1 MRKISTL
8 ALAIASCLS
17 AHTAMAQTQNA
28 ENIQTAEKKVER
40 IEITGSRIKGVD
52 LEGTQPLVVITADDI
67 KNSGAS
73 NLYELL
79 KDVGQLRGG
88 SGTFSPSESGAGSND
103 TPAGQAA
110 ASLRGLGPSSTLTLV
125 NGRRVA
131 ASSFAAGTE
140 NFVDINSIPVAAIE
154 RIEILATGASAIYGA
169 DAVAGVINY
178 VLKKDFDGAEINV
191 NYGNSTASS
200 DEGKTGFNLIWG
212 TSDDNSSLTAFLD
225 LYDRKDFAYSDRT
238 QTAETWSLSTRGQY
252 ASVRYTTSDYKDPT
266 SGEYV
271 GFADP
276 ACPAELKIVTDP
288 AYGDTACGYNPNK
301 DMLLNP
307 ALKSVSGG
315 LMYSLNT
322 GNVRWFN
329 ELFVS
334 QTESMAQSTPANFT
348 NLQDQSNW
356 LYAAYNNPF
365 IQDNDELAS
374 LIYPIR
380 TTSPNGQ
387 TRVQV
392 AEIRGRFLA
401 PRRIDNTTTAYRFVS
416 GLQGEVGDFEWE
428 TAVTYSRSE
437 SEQTAVSGIYN
448 RYKFN
453 AALFGELCS
462 NGDTNCSPSTGGLWF
477 NPFGGQS
484 GNEQVLALI
493 GESPRR
499 EGKSEV
505 LGIDLR
511 LNGDLFEL
519 PAGTVA
525 SAFGAE
531 FRQEKL
537 TDTPDLI
544 AQSRFDRD
552 YLVDVIGFGSSKA
565 KADRDQAAV
574 FAELFVPLTTELDL
588 QLAGRFDKYD
598 DFGSSFNPKIG
609 LTWRPTDNLV
619 FRGSAATSFRAPSL
633 TQGGVELRTTSTTAR
648 CLPEFAAIYC
658 GGDIGGE
665 ITPNTLEFGNK
676 DLQAEEAKSISAGF
690 AWSLTETA
698 TFTADYW
705 QFDHE
710 KTIGT
715 DLESTL
721 LKTLNDPTLRFC
733 GLVPADKVGISY
745 TQQMCTA
752 LGLESG
758 FTQPLDQVLANWQ
771 QVDSRAR
778 SLPLFRDHI
787 LLLENTGNQQ
797 TKGIDFTYSQSIDS
811 SVGRFR
817 VTADVTKLMSFSRE
831 RGAFSSTEQL
841 AGSFRY
847 PKILAGLKLKWDGDQ
862 WFSGLAVNYTS
873 DYQDEIALLDP
884 ADIDRLAEQGVD
896 IDRRIPAWSKVNA
909 NLGYEF
915 NKHLTVTLNIDNLLD
930 RDPPFVYGRYKD
942 VDLLNHDVLGRNYRL
957 QASYKF

>member
-1 MRKISTL
+1 MHKISAV
-8 ALAIASCLS
+8 ALAVASCLFS
-17 AHTAMAQTQNA
+17 QTVFAQTSDKP
-28 ENIQTAEKKVER
+28 TDAEKKVER
-40 IEITGSRIKGVD
+40 IEVTGSRIKGVD
-52 LEGTQPLVVITADDI
+52 LEGTQPLVVISAEDI

-73 NLYELL
+73 NVYDLL
-79 KDVGQLRGG
+79 KDLGQVRGG
-88 SGTFSPSESGAGSND
+88 SGTFSTSESGAGSND

-125 NGRRVA
+125 NGRRIA

-154 RIEILATGASAIYGA
+154 RVEILATGASAIYGA

-178 VLKKDFDGAEINV
+178 VLKKDFDGAEVNI

-200 DEGKTGFNLIWG
+200 DEGKAGLNLIWG
-212 TSDDNSSLTAFLD
+212 STDDNSSLTAFLD
-225 LYDRKDFAYSDRT
+225 LFDRKDFAYSDRD
-238 QTAETWSLSTRGQY
+238 QTAETWSLSTRGQF
-252 ASVRYTTSDYKDPT
+252 ASVRYTTSDYKDPN

-276 ACPAELKIVTDP
+276 ACPANLKIVTDP
-288 AYGDTACGYNPNK
+288 RFGDTACGYNPNK
-301 DMLLNP
+301 DLLLNP

-315 LMYSLNT
+315 FIYRQDV
-322 GNVRWFN
+322 GNVSWFN
-329 ELFVS
+329 ELFAS

-348 NLQDQSNW
+348 NLQDQSTW
-356 LYAAYNNPF
+356 LFAAYNNPF
-365 IQDNDELAS
+365 IRNNSELAS
-374 LIYPIR
+374 LIFPIR
-380 TTSPNGQ
+380 ATSPNGQ

-401 PRRIDNTTTAYRFVS
+401 PRQIDNKTTAYRLVT

-428 TAVTYSRSE
+428 SALTYSRSE
-437 SEQTAVSGIYN
+437 SEQVAISGVYN

-462 NGDTNCSPSTGGLWF
+462 NGNTNCSSTNGGLWF
-477 NPFGGQS
+477 NPFGGQT
-484 GNEQVLALI
+484 GNDQVLGLI
-493 GESPRR
+493 SETPRR
-499 EGKSEV
+499 DGKSEV
-505 LGIDLR
+505 LGVDLR
-511 LNGDLFEL
+511 LNGNLFEV
-519 PAGTVA
+519 PAGIVA

-537 TDTPDLI
+537 SDIPDLI

-565 KADRDQAAV
+565 NASRDQAAI
-574 FAELFVPLTTELDL
+574 FGELFVPLIAGVDL
-588 QLAGRFDKYD
+588 QLAGRFDQYD

-609 LTWRPTDNLV
+609 LTWRPTEDLV
-619 FRGSAATSFRAPSL
+619 LRGSAATSFRAPSL

-676 DLQAEEAKSISAGF
+676 DLQAEEAKSLSAGF
-690 AWSLTETA
+690 AWSLTDDA

-715 DLESTL
+715 DLEAALLNTL
-721 LKTLNDPTLRFC
+721 TDPSLRYC
-733 GLVPADKVGISY
+733 GLVPADKVGISF

-752 LGLESG
+752 LGLQSG
-758 FTQPLDQVLANWQ
+758 FTQPLDQVLANWKK
-771 QVDSRAR
+771 VDTRAR

-797 TKGIDFTYSQSIDS
+797 TKGIDFTYSHSMDS
-811 SVGRFR
+811 EYGRFR
-817 VTADVTKLMSFSRE
+817 LTADVTKLMSFSRE
-831 RGAFSSTEQL
+831 RGAFAAEEQL

-847 PKILAGLKLKWDGDQ
+847 PKLLAGLKLKWDGEQ
-862 WFSGLAVNYTS
+862 WFSGIGINYTS

-884 ADIDRLAEQGVD
+884 ADISRLAARGIA
-896 IDRRIPAWSKVNA
+896 IDRRIPSWSKVNA

-915 NKHLTVTLNIDNLLD
+915 NSHLTITLNIDNLLD
-930 RDPPFVYGRYKD
+930 REPPFVYGRYKD

-957 QASYKF
+957 QASYRF

>member
-1 MRKISTL
+1 MHKISAV
-8 ALAIASCLS
+8 ALAVASCLFTQS
-17 AHTAMAQTQNA
+17 AIAQNSESTNDS
-28 ENIQTAEKKVER
+28 EKKVER

-52 LEGTQPLVVITADDI
+52 LEGTQPLVVITAEDI

-73 NLYELL
+73 NVYELL

-88 SGTFSPSESGAGSND
+88 SGTFSTSESGAASND

-125 NGRRVA
+125 NGRRIA

-154 RIEILATGASAIYGA
+154 RVEILATGASAIYGA

-200 DEGKTGFNLIWG
+200 DEGKTGLNLIWG
-212 TSDDNSSLTAFLD
+212 STDDNSSLTAFLD
-225 LYDRKDFAYSDRT
+225 LYDRKDFAYSDRD
-238 QTAETWSLSTRGQY
+238 QTAETWSLSTRGQF
-252 ASVRYTTSDYKDPT
+252 ASVRYTTSDYQDPV

-276 ACPAELKIVTDP
+276 ACPANLKIVTDP
-288 AYGDTACGYNPNK
+288 EFGDTACGYNPNK

-307 ALKSVSGG
+307 ALKSVAGG
-315 LMYSLNT
+315 FIYRQDLGS
-322 GNVRWFN
+322 VSWFN
-329 ELFVS
+329 ELFAS

-348 NLQDQSNW
+348 NLQDQSTW

-365 IQDNDELAS
+365 IQDNDALAA

-401 PRRIDNTTTAYRFVS
+401 PRQIDNTTTAYRLVT
-416 GLQGEVGDFEWE
+416 GLQGEIGDFEWE
-428 TAVTYSRSE
+428 SAFTYSRSE
-437 SEQTAVSGIYN
+437 SEQVAISGIYN

-453 AALFGELCS
+453 AALFGELCG
-462 NGDTNCSPSTGGLWF
+462 NGDTNCSPSNGGLWF
-477 NPFGGQS
+477 NPFGGQT
-484 GNEQVLALI
+484 GNEQVLDLI
-493 GESPRR
+493 SESPRR
-499 EGKSEV
+499 EGESEV
-505 LGIDLR
+505 LGVDLR
-511 LNGDLFEL
+511 LNGNLFEL

-537 TDTPDLI
+537 SDTPDLI

-565 KADRDQAAV
+565 RANRDQAAV
-574 FAELFVPLTTELDL
+574 FGELFVPLGAGVDL

-609 LTWRPTDNLV
+609 LTWRPTDDLV
-619 FRGSAATSFRAPSL
+619 LRGSAATSFRAPSL

-676 DLQAEEAKSISAGF
+676 NLEAEEAKSLSVGF
-690 AWSLTETA
+690 AWSLTDNA
-698 TFTADYW
+698 TFTADFW

-715 DLESTL
+715 DLESALLNTL
-721 LKTLNDPTLRFC
+721 TDPTLRYC
-733 GLVPADKVGISY
+733 GLVPADKVGISF

-752 LGLESG
+752 LGLQSG
-758 FTQPLDQVLANWQ
+758 FTQPLDQVLANWK

-797 TKGIDFTYSQSIDS
+797 TKGIDFTYTQSVDTS
-811 SVGRFR
+811 YGRFR
-817 VTADVTKLMSFSRE
+817 LTADVTKLMSFSRE
-831 RGAFSSTEQL
+831 RGAFAAEEQL

-847 PKILAGLKLKWDGDQ
+847 PKLLAGLKLKWDSDQ
-862 WFSGLAVNYTS
+862 WFAGLGINYTS

-884 ADIDRLAEQGVD
+884 ADIERLAARGIN
-896 IDRRIPAWSKVNA
+896 IDRRIPSWSKVNA
-909 NLGYEF
+909 NLGYEMTP
-915 NKHLTVTLNIDNLLD
+915 NLTITLNIDNLLD
-930 RDPPFVYGRYKD
+930 REPPFVYGRYKD

-957 QASYKF
+957 QASYRF

>member
-1 MRKISTL
+1 MHKISAI
-8 ALAIASCLS
+8 ALAVAGCFFSHAVFAQNTGS
-17 AHTAMAQTQNA
+17 AAD
-28 ENIQTAEKKVER
+28 AEKKVER
-40 IEITGSRIKGVD
+40 IEVTGSRIKGVD
-52 LEGTQPLVVITADDI
+52 LEGTQPLVVISAEDI

-73 NLYELL
+73 NVYDLL
-79 KDVGQLRGG
+79 KDIGQLRGG
-88 SGTFSPSESGAGSND
+88 SGTFSTSESGAASND

-125 NGRRVA
+125 NGRRIA

-154 RIEILATGASAIYGA
+154 RVEILATGASAIYGA

-178 VLKKDFDGAEINV
+178 VLKKDYDGAEINL

-200 DEGKTGFNLIWG
+200 DEGKTGLNLIWG
-212 TSDDNSSLTAFLD
+212 STDDNSSLTAFLD
-225 LYDRKDFAYSDRT
+225 FFDRKDFAYSDRD
-238 QTAETWSLSTRGQY
+238 QTAETWSLSTRGQF
-252 ASVRYTTSDYKDPT
+252 ASVRYTTSDYVDPN

-276 ACPAELKIVTDP
+276 ACPAQLKIVTDP
-288 AYGDTACGYNPNK
+288 EFGDTACGYNPNQ
-301 DMLLNP
+301 DLLLNP

-315 LMYSLNT
+315 FMYRQKLGQVS
-322 GNVRWFN
+322 WFN
-329 ELFVS
+329 EVFAS
-334 QTESMAQSTPANFT
+334 RTESMAQSTPANFT
-348 NLQDQSNW
+348 NLQDQSTW

-365 IQDNDELAS
+365 IQDNDSLAS

-401 PRRIDNTTTAYRFVS
+401 PRQIDNTTTAYRLVS

-428 TAVTYSRSE
+428 SAVTYSRSA
-437 SEQTAVSGIYN
+437 SEQIAVSGIYN

-453 AALFGELCS
+453 AALFGELCN
-462 NGDTNCSPSTGGLWF
+462 NGATNCSPSTGGLWF
-477 NPFGGQS
+477 NPFGGQT

-493 GESPRR
+493 SEAPRR
-499 EGKSEV
+499 DGRSEV

-537 TDTPDLI
+537 SDTPDLI

-565 KADRDQAAV
+565 SAKRDQAAV
-574 FAELFVPLTTELDL
+574 FGELFVPISTGVDL

-609 LTWRPTDNLV
+609 LTWRPTDDFVL
-619 FRGSAATSFRAPSL
+619 RGSAATSFRAPSL

-676 DLQAEEAKSISAGF
+676 ALQAEEATSFSAGF
-690 AWSLTETA
+690 AWSLTDNTNL
-698 TFTADYW
+698 TVDYW

-715 DLESTL
+715 DLESVL
-721 LKTLNDPTLRFC
+721 LKTLSDPSLRFC
-733 GLVPADKVGISY
+733 GLVPADKIGISF

-752 LGLESG
+752 LGLQSG
-758 FTQPLDQVLANWQ
+758 FTQPLDQVLANWK

-797 TKGIDFTYSQSIDS
+797 TKGVDFTYSQSIDTDY
-811 SVGRFR
+811 GRFR
-817 VTADVTKLMSFSRE
+817 LSSDVTKLMSFSRE
-831 RGAFSSTEQL
+831 RGAFAAEEQL

-847 PKILAGLKLKWDGDQ
+847 PKLLAGLKLKWDGDQ
-862 WFSGLAVNYTS
+862 WFGGLGVHYTS

-884 ADIDRLAEQGVD
+884 ADIARLAAQGIDV
-896 IDRRIPAWSKVNA
+896 DRRIPSWSKVNA
-909 NLGYEF
+909 NLGYEL
-915 NKHLTVTLNIDNLLD
+915 NTHLTITLNIDNLLD

-957 QASYKF
+957 QASYRF